1 MASQANI
8 TVFDGAATPVS
19 HTLIPVSTSNENG
32 ELVAIWREN
41 ITTLPVEAQISLTMK
56 QKKLPSGVTRVAIR
70 TEIPVMES
78 ISGQNAA
85 GYTAAPKVA
94 YIDTQES
101 VYYASPRSTT
111 AGRRLTRQLHI
122 NVLGNVSTSV
132 AAATSG
138 FAPDLI
144 DSLIVAS

>member
-1 MASQANI
+1 MAAQANI

-19 HTLIPVSTSNENG
+19 HTLVPISTSNNNG
-32 ELVAIWREN
+32 ELVAVWREN
-41 ITTLPVEAQISLTMK
+41 ITSLPVEAQVNLTMK
-56 QKKLPSGVTRVAIR
+56 LKKLPSGVTRVAIR

-78 ISGQNAA
+78 VSGQNAA

-94 YIDTQES
+94 FIDTEES
-101 VYYASPRSTT
+101 IYYAHPRSTT
-111 AGRRLTRQLHI
+111 ASRRLTRQLHS
-122 NVLGNVSTSV
+122 NVLGNISTSV